1 MLETVSIQCPHCGE
15 RFETVVDASGGDA
28 EYVED
33 CFVCCRPITV
43 RLHVGHDGDLAGW
56 DAGRDD

>member
-1 MLETVSIQCPHCGE
+1 MLETLTIQCPHCGE
-15 RFETVVDASGGDA
+15 RFETVADASAGDA